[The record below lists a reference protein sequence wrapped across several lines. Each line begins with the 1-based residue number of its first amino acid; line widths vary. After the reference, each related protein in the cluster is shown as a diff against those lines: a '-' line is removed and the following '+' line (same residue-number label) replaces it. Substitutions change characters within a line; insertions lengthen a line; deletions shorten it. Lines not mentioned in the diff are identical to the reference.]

1 MRRTLYFLLFAF
13 STLLAQ
19 AQLDGNSGTK
29 QIVPIQYQFY
39 NGDTLDGF
47 DFNKAMLEA
56 NAIAIRENYDEIDK
70 RFLIKK
76 AELRF
81 VVKKYKIPLPEKEKK
96 KIQSYLTTTCNNLN
110 FDTGD
115 TTGWTGGV
123 GYNTYSL
130 APLTVGQVGIKNH
143 YAGTTGLD
151 QNPQTSCSYFSF
163 EDAASGTDR
172 FGLFPRLDNLQT
184 PNSFSF
190 RLGGEKSNQSGNC
203 DPLPFTEKSD
213 TAGGSAY
220 APGEFIEQTFPVTA
234 ANCLFRY
241 DYAVV
246 LENPAGHTAGES
258 PYFKVEVLDAK
269 GDSIKCLQYY
279 KNSNSASEFKTSA
292 TKVSGTSIL
301 YLSWQA
307 NSVNLQPYIGQ
318 NITIRFSSAGC
329 TLGGHFGYAYVDG
342 ACGALQLLSAKPAN
356 CTDTMVTIIAPPGG
370 TYSWSQ
376 VVGLNGVLG
385 TGGIVGTKT
394 ADSVTVHSTGRY
406 QVVVTSSG
414 GCSYTLDTTITISHG
429 ALPVTTTPYKVDS
442 CKGNTTGSVLAVAS
456 SGTAPFTYSWAGTGA
471 AGQTGATATNIG
483 VGTYTVTVTSSA
495 GCTGTATATVGGFTK
510 VRLTG
515 SSTND
520 VCFGGS
526 TGTATVVATGGRP
539 NYTYSWAGS
548 NAVGATGATASGLK
562 AGTYTVTVQDA
573 LGCSLTNAYTI
584 TAPAAIVPTVTP
596 TNSTCG
602 NANGKASVTATTG
615 GGGTYTYAWAGTGAA
630 GQTGITA
637 TGLTAGNTY
646 TVSVTDQNGCVGT
659 ATTTPA
665 NTAGPSLTSLT
676 SVQPSCHGGTNGSA
690 TATLSGGTAAY
701 TFSWSNGATAIT
713 SATSATAT
721 GLSAVTY
728 SVTVTDANACPA
740 TSAVTL
746 SQPTLLAVSTP
757 TVTATTCGQN
767 VGTAAVTGSGG
778 TAPYTFA
785 WAGNGASG
793 QTAATA
799 TALGVGSYT
808 VTITDAKGCNTN
820 TVANIAVLSG
830 PAPVATTVSNV
841 KCFGQSNGSTSVS
854 ATGGSTPYTYAWSNG
869 GTNALNT
876 GLVAGSYT
884 VTVTD
889 AGGCSAQ
896 SVATVTQPQSLTLL
910 SQTSVQDVCFGENV
924 GSASLNVSGGTPNY
938 TYSWAG
944 SNAVGATGAT
954 ASGLKAGTYTVTV
967 QDALGCSLTNAY
979 TITAPA
985 AIVPTVTPTNS
996 TCGNANGKASVTATT
1011 GGGGTYTYAW
1021 AGTGAAGQTGI
1032 TATGLTAG
1040 NTYTVS
1046 VTDQNGCVGTA
1057 TTTPANT
1064 AGPSLTSLTSV
1075 QPSCHGG
1082 TNGSATATLS
1092 GGTAAYTFS
1101 WSNGATAITSA
1112 TSATATGL
1120 SAVTYS
1126 VTVTDANACPA
1137 TSAVTL
1143 SQPTL
1148 LAVSTPTVTATTCG
1162 QNVGTAAVTGSGG
1175 TAPYT
1180 FAWAG
1185 NGASGQ
1191 TAATATA
1198 LGVGSYTVT
1207 ITDAKGCNTNTVA
1220 NIAVLSGPAPVATT
1234 VSNVKCFGQSNGST
1248 SVSATGGSTPYTY
1261 AWSNGGT
1268 NALDTGLVAGS
1279 YTITVTDAGGCSA
1292 QSVATVTQLTKL
1304 AVSGQGYNTTCF
1316 GGSDGYAVAT
1326 PSGGTP
1332 NNYNFKW
1339 SNGST
1344 IAAINGVVAG
1354 TYTITVTDGNGCVKD
1369 TSFVVGQPSV
1379 IAITT
1384 SSTSANCGQKD
1395 GSAAA
1400 QATGGTVGGSGY
1412 TYSWSSGATGQTAT
1426 AIGTGT
1432 YTVTVTD
1439 SKGCHQNTTATVNNL
1454 NGVVATMGT
1463 PNQNTCAGSCTA
1475 SVTVAATGG
1484 TTPYTYKWS
1493 NGATSATA
1501 NGLCA
1506 QPLAYTVTVTDNT
1519 GCSSTQTATITEPP
1533 ALVLPA
1539 IAQRKLCIGQQTYLV
1554 PKASGG
1560 TPQYTYTWAPGNT
1573 IADSLLVV
1581 VTGTNPTSYT
1591 VSVTDANNCPN
1602 KSTAIAVPNYPALS
1616 VSVATPSVSVCP
1628 NAPVSFTATGTGGD
1642 DTLTYTWSTTPV
1654 AHSTTV
1660 SFNATSAQVYTVT
1673 VNDACT
1679 TPSSSATAMVT
1690 INPVPLVH
1698 FMADS
1703 TKGCPLFCTKFVDQ
1717 GSIAS
1722 GSITKWTWL
1731 FGDGDSSNLQ
1741 TPRHCFPTP
1750 GTYSIKLKETSNLG
1764 CSADSSINNYITAFA
1779 KPTAAFTY
1787 NPSQVTTLTPLVYFI
1802 NESQGATAY
1811 QWSIADTSA
1820 KKPPFTTNVE
1830 NPTFSYAGATGVFCD
1845 TLWVTNAAGCRDSTT
1860 QCINVG
1866 PDFVFYV
1873 PDAFSPNGD
1882 LVNDL
1887 FFPKGAGYNVPT
1899 FRMSIYDRWGHLM
1912 YWTDDITKGWD
1923 GTKGGN
1929 NGEPCPQDVYTY
1941 LITVKDAYAN
1951 NHSYTG
1957 HVTLIR

>member
-1 MRRTLYFLLFAF
+1 MGKNYYLKIYLSIIWSFFATVAIWGQNASPGYSTDFLPAKYKF
-13 STLLAQ
+13 
-19 AQLDGNSGTK
+19 
-29 QIVPIQYQFY
+29 YQ
-39 NGDTLDGF
+39 GDSLDGF
-47 DFNKAMLEA
+47 DVNKAMVKIDELEMLD
-56 NAIAIRENYDEIDK
+56 RSSEEVK
-70 RFLIKK
+70 SHFLQRLEFI
-76 AELRF
+76 F
-81 VVKKYKIPLPEKEKK
+81 VAKKYKLTLPVAPKYSF
-96 KIQSYLTTTCNNLN
+96 QSYLTATCNNIN

-115 TTGWTGGV
+115 TTGWTGGI
-123 GYNTYSL
+123 GYNAYSF
-130 APLTVGQVGIKNH
+130 APLTPISLGIKSH
-143 YAGTTGLD
+143 YVGTGID
-151 QNPQTSCSYFSF
+151 KDPQTSCSYFSF
-163 EDAASGTDR
+163 ENSTAGTDR
-172 FGLFPRLDNLQT
+172 FGNFNRLDNLIAG
-184 PNSFSF
+184 NKFSF
-190 RLGGEKSNQSGNC
+190 LLGGEKVNTATLCSFNSTYNIPT
-203 DPLPFTEKSD
+203 DTSD
-213 TAGGSAY
+213 KSAY
-220 APGEFIEQTFPVTA
+220 GNNYAAGEYVQQSFAVTA

-246 LENPAGHTAGES
+246 LEDPIAQVVNNDTTPTHSPQQS
-258 PYFKVEVLDAK
+258 PYFKVEVLDSI
-269 GDSIKCLQYY
+269 GDTIPCLQFY
-279 KNSNSASEFKTSA
+279 KNSKTTSNFSTSA
-292 TKVSGTSIL
+292 IKSIYNNPVK
-301 YLSWQA
+301 YLSWTS
-307 NSVNLQPYIGQ
+307 NSVNLYKYLGHK
-318 NITIRFSSAGC
+318 ITVRFSAAGC
-329 TLGGHFGYAYVDG
+329 TLGSHFGYAYVDG
-342 ACGALQLLSAKPAN
+342 SCGPLQLLTARPAN
-356 CTDTMVTIIAPPGG
+356 CTDTMVTIIAPPGAASY
-370 TYSWSQ
+370 TWSEI
-376 VVGLNGVLG
+376 VGLNGVLG

-394 ADSVTVHSTGRY
+394 ADSVHVHSTGRY

-562 AGTYTVTVQDA
+562 AGTYTVTVQDSS
-573 LGCSLTNAYTI
+573 GC
-584 TAPAAIVPTVTP
+584 
-596 TNSTCG
+596 
-602 NANGKASVTATTG
+602 
-615 GGGTYTYAWAGTGAA
+615 
-630 GQTGITA
+630 
-637 TGLTAGNTY
+637 
-646 TVSVTDQNGCVGT
+646 
-659 ATTTPA
+659 
-665 NTAGPSLTSLT
+665 
-676 SVQPSCHGGTNGSA
+676 
-690 TATLSGGTAAY
+690 
-701 TFSWSNGATAIT
+701 
-713 SATSATAT
+713 
-721 GLSAVTY
+721 AVTY
-728 SVTVTDANACPA
+728 P
-740 TSAVTL
+740 
-746 SQPTLLAVSTP
+746 
-757 TVTATTCGQN
+757 
-767 VGTAAVTGSGG
+767 
-778 TAPYTFA
+778 
-785 WAGNGASG
+785 
-793 QTAATA
+793 
-799 TALGVGSYT
+799 
-808 VTITDAKGCNTN
+808 
-820 TVANIAVLSG
+820 
-830 PAPVATTVSNV
+830 
-841 KCFGQSNGSTSVS
+841 
-854 ATGGSTPYTYAWSNG
+854 
-869 GTNALNT
+869 
-876 GLVAGSYT
+876 
-884 VTVTD
+884 
-889 AGGCSAQ
+889 
-896 SVATVTQPQSLTLL
+896 
-910 SQTSVQDVCFGENV
+910 
-924 GSASLNVSGGTPNY
+924 
-938 TYSWAG
+938 
-944 SNAVGATGAT
+944 
-954 ASGLKAGTYTVTV
+954 
-967 QDALGCSLTNAY
+967 Y

-1860 QCINVG
+1860 LCINVG

-1929 NGEPCPQDVYTY
+1929 NGGPCPQDVYNY

-1951 NHSYTG
+1951 NHSYIG
-1957 HVTLIR
+1957 HVTLMR

>member
-562 AGTYTVTVQDA
+562 AGTYTVTVQDSS
-573 LGCSLTNAYTI
+573 GC
-584 TAPAAIVPTVTP
+584 
-596 TNSTCG
+596 
-602 NANGKASVTATTG
+602 
-615 GGGTYTYAWAGTGAA
+615 
-630 GQTGITA
+630 
-637 TGLTAGNTY
+637 
-646 TVSVTDQNGCVGT
+646 
-659 ATTTPA
+659 
-665 NTAGPSLTSLT
+665 
-676 SVQPSCHGGTNGSA
+676 
-690 TATLSGGTAAY
+690 
-701 TFSWSNGATAIT
+701 
-713 SATSATAT
+713 
-721 GLSAVTY
+721 AVTY
-728 SVTVTDANACPA
+728 P
-740 TSAVTL
+740 
-746 SQPTLLAVSTP
+746 
-757 TVTATTCGQN
+757 
-767 VGTAAVTGSGG
+767 
-778 TAPYTFA
+778 
-785 WAGNGASG
+785 
-793 QTAATA
+793 
-799 TALGVGSYT
+799 
-808 VTITDAKGCNTN
+808 
-820 TVANIAVLSG
+820 
-830 PAPVATTVSNV
+830 
-841 KCFGQSNGSTSVS
+841 
-854 ATGGSTPYTYAWSNG
+854 
-869 GTNALNT
+869 
-876 GLVAGSYT
+876 
-884 VTVTD
+884 
-889 AGGCSAQ
+889 
-896 SVATVTQPQSLTLL
+896 
-910 SQTSVQDVCFGENV
+910 
-924 GSASLNVSGGTPNY
+924 
-938 TYSWAG
+938 
-944 SNAVGATGAT
+944 
-954 ASGLKAGTYTVTV
+954 
-967 QDALGCSLTNAY
+967 Y

-1860 QCINVG
+1860 LCINVG

-1929 NGEPCPQDVYTY
+1929 NGGPCPQDVYNY

-1951 NHSYTG
+1951 NHSYIG
-1957 HVTLIR
+1957 HVTLMR